1 MFSKTKRNRR
11 TTIRQTLS
19 TEQLEPKAMFN
30 AAPLQAES
38 GFEDR
43 LSDDYDANDA
53 VFQIGSSQNITCDVG
68 FVGGGNHTCNAD
80 RIWTNGGAS
89 TLRLGGTA
97 GPGRSTFMTGED
109 GRMIVH
115 PQYHVG
121 EEGRM
126 IMHPQFRTSSTAGP
140 GISMS
145 LRSENRFVFDI
156 PNNDGLLVP
165 AGYDFASFDL
175 EPNERVG
182 KGTFTTG
189 GGGDSIIPP
198 QFNVGEDGR
207 MIMHPQFKFGED
219 GRSIVHPQ
227 YNVGEDGRMIVHPQY
242 NVGEEGRM
250 IVHPQYKV
258 GEDDRIIV
266 HPQYKV
272 GEDAIPA
279 GTIIPHEDSH
289 YSAKDLLG
297 QPPDPKIAPPDPH
310 VSDRAAVIDGGSDRI
325 EEVVRTSSVPRLEVF
340 ARMGR

>member
-1 MFSKTKRNRR
+1 MFFKTKTRR
-11 TTIRQTLS
+11 RKTPRQTLS

-30 AAPLQAES
+30 AAPLQAEI

-97 GPGRSTFMTGED
+97 GPGRSAFMTGED

-115 PQYHVG
+115 PQYNVG

-126 IMHPQFRTSSTAGP
+126 IIHPQFRTSSTAGP
-140 GISMS
+140 GMSMS

-156 PNNDGLLVP
+156 PKNDGLLVP

-182 KGTFTTG
+182 GVGKGTFTTG
-189 GGGDSIIPP
+189 GGGDLII
-198 QFNVGEDGR
+198 
-207 MIMHPQFKFGED
+207 HPQF
-219 GRSIVHPQ
+219 
-227 YNVGEDGRMIVHPQY
+227 NVGEDGRMIVHPQY

-250 IVHPQYKV
+250 IIHPQFN
-258 GEDDRIIV
+258 
-266 HPQYKV
+266 V

-289 YSAKDLLG
+289 HSAKDLIG
-297 QPPDPKIAPPDPH
+297 EPPEPKIAPPAPH
-310 VSDRAAVIDGGSDRI
+310 VSDRVAVIDGGSDRI
-325 EEVVRTSSVPRLEVF
+325 EEVARTSSAPRLAVF

>member
-1 MFSKTKRNRR
+1 MFFKTKTRR
-11 TTIRQTLS
+11 RKTPRQTLS

-30 AAPLQAES
+30 AAPLQAEI

-97 GPGRSTFMTGED
+97 GPGRSAFMTGED

-115 PQYHVG
+115 PQYNVG

-126 IMHPQFRTSSTAGP
+126 IIHPQFRTSSTAGP

-156 PNNDGLLVP
+156 PKNDGLLVP

-182 KGTFTTG
+182 GVGKGTFTTG
-189 GGGDSIIPP
+189 GGGDSII
-198 QFNVGEDGR
+198 
-207 MIMHPQFKFGED
+207 HPQF
-219 GRSIVHPQ
+219 
-227 YNVGEDGRMIVHPQY
+227 NVGEDGRMIVHPQY

-250 IVHPQYKV
+250 IIHPQFNV
-258 GEDDRIIV
+258 GEDGRMIV
-266 HPQYKV
+266 HPQYNVGEEGRMIIHPQFNV

-289 YSAKDLLG
+289 HSAKDLIG
-297 QPPDPKIAPPDPH
+297 EPPEPKIAPPAPH
-310 VSDRAAVIDGGSDRI
+310 VSDRVAVIDGGSDRI
-325 EEVVRTSSVPRLEVF
+325 EEVARTSSAPRLAVF

>member
-11 TTIRQTLS
+11 KTIRQTLS

-30 AAPLQAES
+30 AAPLQAEI

-89 TLRLGGTA
+89 TLRLGGNS
-97 GPGRSTFMTGED
+97 GPGGSTFMTGDDGHMIVHPQYNVGEN

-115 PQYHVG
+115 PQYNVG
-121 EEGRM
+121 ENGRM
-126 IMHPQFRTSSTAGP
+126 IIHPQFRTSSTAGP

-156 PNNDGLLVP
+156 PKNDGLLVP

-182 KGTFTTG
+182 GVGKGTFTTG
-189 GGGDSIIPP
+189 GGGDSII
-198 QFNVGEDGR
+198 
-207 MIMHPQFKFGED
+207 HPQF
-219 GRSIVHPQ
+219 
-227 YNVGEDGRMIVHPQY
+227 NVGEDGRMIVHPQY
-242 NVGEEGRM
+242 NVGEDGRS
-250 IVHPQYKV
+250 IVHPQYNV
-258 GEDDRIIV
+258 GEDDHMIV

-289 YSAKDLLG
+289 HSAKDLIG
-297 QPPDPKIAPPDPH
+297 NPPEPKIAPPAPH
-310 VSDRAAVIDGGSDRI
+310 VSDRVAVIDGGSDRI
-325 EEVVRTSSVPRLEVF
+325 EEVARTSSAPRLAVF

>member
-11 TTIRQTLS
+11 KTIRQTLS

-30 AAPLQAES
+30 AAPLQAEI

-53 VFQIGSSQNITCDVG
+53 FFRRSTSQNITCDVG
-68 FVGGGNHTCNAD
+68 FAGGGNHTCNAD

-126 IMHPQFRTSSTAGP
+126 IIHPQFRTSSTAGP

-189 GGGDSIIPP
+189 GGGDSIIHP
-198 QFNVGEDGR
+198 QFN
-207 MIMHPQFKFGED
+207 
-219 GRSIVHPQ
+219 
-227 YNVGEDGRMIVHPQY
+227 
-242 NVGEEGRM
+242 
-250 IVHPQYKV
+250 
-258 GEDDRIIV
+258 
-266 HPQYKV
+266 V

-289 YSAKDLLG
+289 HSAKDLIG
-297 QPPDPKIAPPDPH
+297 NPPEPKIAPPAPH
-310 VSDRAAVIDGGSDRI
+310 VSDRVAVIDGGSDRI
-325 EEVVRTSSVPRLEVF
+325 EEVARTSSAPRLAAF